1 MSILPRNFYNQKSD
15 TLVKLIQELSTKS
28 KWISRLRLIVFIS
41 GILCIWALWGQAI
54 LMIALLLFIVLLF
67 TFLIRYNDAT
77 DQKLKLFQHLYSLTG
92 EELKSLDHH
101 FLHKPDG
108 EKLIQAVGMESNDLD
123 LLGKGSLFQFV
134 NRSISDMG
142 QKEMARSLTSPG
154 ENIKA
159 KQEAIQELSQ
169 KMEWILTFRAIQ
181 SLSPLSQRSKDFL
194 SGWIKVNTTGSVP
207 AFYPLLSKV
216 LPLFS
221 ILLVGL
227 YAFNFI
233 HDQVFT
239 FAVLLILAIQGF
251 FASRAAGIFKQI
263 NHINEE
269 LKSLSP
275 CLESIESETF
285 NSPLLNEIKS
295 NLLIPEIASESI
307 KKLNAIFNRYDYR
320 MNIVVFIPLNF
331 FTWWD
336 IRLMIELHDW
346 KKSLRGNIDL
356 WYDSLAKF
364 EMFSSFATLAF
375 NKPDWC
381 YPEINTA
388 WFTLVTKDL
397 GHPLIASTK
406 VVTNN
411 FTLSHPNHL
420 ALITGSN
427 MAGKSTF
434 LRSVGANMA
443 LANAGS
449 PVCAAIFIWSPCQ
462 CLTSMRIS
470 DNLQEETSTFYAE
483 LKKVKK
489 MIDAIKANEKVILLI
504 DEMLRGTNAEDR
516 RLGVNA
522 FVSQMIKANAVGI
535 IASHD
540 STIYHFSNE
549 YPDQVKPYYFDSHVE
564 NDELKF
570 DYKIKPGTDT
580 SANASFLMK
589 KIGIEIE

>member
-1 MSILPRNFYNQKSD
+1 MSIIPRNYYNQKSD
-15 TLVKLIQELSTKS
+15 TLVKLIQEQSTKS
-28 KWISRLRLIVFIS
+28 KWISRSRLMVFIS
-41 GILCIWALWGQAI
+41 GILCIWTLWGHVIPMITLLI
-54 LMIALLLFIVLLF
+54 LLVLLF

-77 DQKLKLFQHLYSLTG
+77 DQKLKLYQHLYLLTG
-92 EELKSLDHH
+92 EEIKSLDHQ

-108 EKLIQAVGMESNDLD
+108 EKLIQMVGLESNDLD
-123 LLGKGSLFQFV
+123 ILGKGSLFQFI

-142 QKEMARSLTSPG
+142 QEEMARSLTGTG

-159 KQEAIQELSQ
+159 KQDAILELSQ

-181 SLSPLSQRSKDFL
+181 SFSPLSQRSKNFL
-194 SGWIKVNTTGSVP
+194 SGWIQDNKPDSVP
-207 AFYPLLSKV
+207 ASYPLLSKV
-216 LPLFS
+216 LPLIS
-221 ILLVGL
+221 ILLAGL

-233 HDQVFT
+233 YNQVFT
-239 FAVLLILAIQGF
+239 LAVLLILAIQGF
-251 FASRAAGIFKQI
+251 FAFRAARVFKQI
-263 NHINEE
+263 NHINDE

-275 CLESIESETF
+275 CLEWIESETF

-295 NLLIPEIASESI
+295 NLVLPEIASESI

-320 MNIVVFIPLNF
+320 MNMVVFIPLNF

-336 IRLMIELHDW
+336 IRLMIELQDW
-346 KKSLRGNIDL
+346 RKSLKGNIDL
-356 WYDSLAKF
+356 WYETLAKF
-364 EMFSSFATLAF
+364 EMFSSYATLAF

-388 WFTLVTKDL
+388 WFTLETKDL

-406 VVTNN
+406 AVTNN

-449 PVCAAIFIWSPCQ
+449 PVCATIFIWSPCQ

-489 MIDAIKANEKVILLI
+489 MIDAIKANDKVILLI

-540 STIYHFSNE
+540 STIYHFSND
-549 YPDQVKPYYFDSHVE
+549 YPNQVKPYYFDSHVE

-570 DYKIKPGTDT
+570 DYKIKTGTDT